1 MILTMKR
8 NNGDEEKKSTVFLL
22 FCVSVGSFC
31 DELTVVFC
39 SFVRLF
45 STNSYAF
52 KGGKGGGLLGSV
64 SFSSFI
70 WNGCGLG
77 RKSPAFTARRNE
89 RMICTMGKGENKK
102 KLKTEQ

>member
-1 MILTMKR
+1 MKKLKK
-8 NNGDEEKKSTVFLL
+8 EKKKCTVFLL

-39 SFVRLF
+39 SFVCSF

-52 KGGKGGGLLGSV
+52 KGGRGVLGSV

-70 WNGCGLG
+70 
-77 RKSPAFTARRNE
+77 
-89 RMICTMGKGENKK
+89 
-102 KLKTEQ
+102 

>member
-8 NNGDEEKKSTVFLL
+8 NNGDEEEKKSTVFLL

-52 KGGKGGGLLGSV
+52 KGGREGGCWVLFPFPHLSGMDVG
-64 SFSSFI
+64 
-70 WNGCGLG
+70 WAE
-77 RKSPAFTARRNE
+77 KARPSQQE
-89 RMICTMGKGENKK
+89 GMKE
-102 KLKTEQ
+102 